1 MSLIRIADRDRVRPL
16 HVVLIVLVVGVVA
29 GGSLLTSAGEPEILP
44 DGAVAWQPD
53 SLLWAVVHL
62 LNLRASQ
69 PTPDGVAIKSLILCM
84 GAAIAAVVVAVVVA
98 RGPRRGEEVCET
110 DTVVEERP
118 AEAAGGPVVPVTR
131 RQIHPLTG
139 AWVFAVLYVLW
150 SFASV
155 TWSQPGRDIALA
167 GSALLAMYYLWT
179 FALGLGLSR
188 VTARYAGHVVL
199 VTAVATALMAVLY
212 WRERNPVLRASY
224 PIGNP
229 TTLAAC
235 LIPGLVLAM
244 GAAAGFFVGRTDGS
258 RGRRLAAALAGLAG
272 LPVLGGAFYLTSS
285 RGAAVGLSM
294 AFLTVLFLALRFR
307 GRLVVAGLAVL
318 LAVGGAVYLWQ
329 SKDAPSARGRSAS
342 MRVRMYAWQ
351 YALDL
356 NADRVFLG
364 QGQGGFAR
372 KGDALAVRDVLNDP
386 QSLDARVSHA
396 HSEYL
401 EVLADLGVVGLILFA
416 GAMGLTFRAAMTAL
430 PALPTARCRWS
441 LILLTSAW
449 LGLGVEEAFG
459 VGLRLPGVPTLF
471 YTLWGLIWAMSCTR
485 DRSAVSVLQRTPL
498 RRVVVLGA
506 GLLLAV
512 PAAELARRDFAAACS
527 QSEALE
533 HAEALRWDDAIA
545 RSDYAAMWRL
555 PPLRRL
561 VAADHQ
567 VTVRLYA
574 ARYDFDQAMGRLQRA
589 YQTSPTDARL
599 IAAAH
604 EDIERCLT
612 RKREGLG
619 QLTALLEKA
628 PQFWNAGWL
637 QFQLRELEHR
647 LALIA
652 QNEKEAAQYMGAGV
666 DALDR
671 ELRRQPFHPLFAAT
685 YATVTVGQRPLDEL
699 FDIAARPLRYRR
711 IVPVYDDFLE
721 RITEDENFTEAYD
734 PVLDRSLQAARVD
747 SFADWE
753 TPWAPERLRL
763 CAMISQA
770 FGRHEHAASL
780 LEEAIRLYGKLP
792 EPAPVG
798 LASCHVEL
806 SQARFLANPSD
817 PLPAIETAKLAV
829 KEAPPSHIGRE
840 VIRTVN
846 ELLVLYRLAAGQ
858 EDVVRDK
865 LLAPLI
871 GHPAPE
877 AVDRE
882 VANRYVILCQL
893 LFSRNTDVDL
903 QRVQA
908 WVDRSIELDPRN
920 PGGWGLAAQ
929 LSYLGG
935 DLTGCLEAL
944 ARSLQT
950 GNDPAA
956 VGAFVADILP
966 RHPDDAELRQFAAWL
981 QREFGV
987 TVPVPTTRPGTT
999 TAPAASQPI
1008 MSVPEPSTP
1017 PVPVPSE

>member
-1 MSLIRIADRDRVRPL
+1 MSLIRIADRDQVRPL
-16 HVVLIVLVVGVVA
+16 HVVLIVLVVAVVA

-53 SLLWAVVHL
+53 SLLWAVVRL
-62 LNLRASQ
+62 LNLRASY
-69 PTPDGVAIKSLILCM
+69 PTPDGVAIKSLVLCM
-84 GAAIAAVVVAVVVA
+84 GAAVAAVVVVVAVA
-98 RGPRRGEEVCET
+98 RGPRRGEEASET

-118 AEAAGGPVVPVTR
+118 TDASGGPVASVTR

-139 AWVFAVLYVLW
+139 AWAFAVLYVLW

-167 GSALLAMYYLWT
+167 GSALLAMHYLWT

-188 VTARYAGHVVL
+188 VTARHAGHVVL

-224 PIGNP
+224 PVGNP

-235 LIPGLVLAM
+235 LIPGLILAM
-244 GAAAGFFVGRTDGS
+244 GAAAGFFVRSDRS
-258 RGRRLAAALAGLAG
+258 RGRRVAVALAGLAV
-272 LPVLGGAFYLTSS
+272 LPLLGGAFYLTSS

-294 AFLTVLFLALRFR
+294 AFLMVLFLALRFR
-307 GRLVVAGLAVL
+307 GRLVVVGLAVL
-318 LAVGGAVYLWQ
+318 LAVGGAAYVWQ

-342 MRVRMYAWQ
+342 MRVRLYAWQ

-386 QSLDARVSHA
+386 QALDARVSHA

-401 EVLADLGVVGLILFA
+401 EVFADLGVVGLILFA
-416 GAMGLTFRAAMTAL
+416 GALGLTFRAVMLAL

-449 LGLGVEEAFG
+449 LGLAVEEALG

-471 YTLWGLIWAMSCTR
+471 YTLWGLIWAMSYTR
-485 DRSAVSVLQRTPL
+485 DRSPVSVLQRTPL
-498 RRVVVLGA
+498 RRGLVLGV

-512 PAAELARRDFAAACS
+512 PTAELARRDFAAACG
-527 QSEALE
+527 QSEAIE
-533 HAEALRWDDAIA
+533 HAEALRWDEAIA
-545 RSDYAAMWRL
+545 RSDYAAAWRL
-555 PPLRRL
+555 PPQRRL
-561 VAADHQ
+561 VAVDRQ

-574 ARYDFDQAMGRLQRA
+574 ARHDYDQAMGRMQRA
-589 YQTSPTDARL
+589 YQTSPPDARL
-599 IAAAH
+599 IAAAQ
-604 EDIERCLT
+604 EDLERCLV
-612 RKREGLG
+612 RKRECLE
-619 QLTALLEKA
+619 QLAALLDKA

-652 QNEKEAAQYMGAGV
+652 QNEKEAAQYMGAAV

-671 ELRRQPFHPLFAAT
+671 ELRRQPFHPVFAAT
-685 YATVTVGQRPLDEL
+685 YATMAVGQRSLDEL

-711 IVPVYDDFLE
+711 AVPTHDDFLE
-721 RITEDENFTEAYD
+721 RITEAETFTEAYE
-734 PVLDRSLQAARVD
+734 PVLDRSLQATRVG

-753 TPWAPERLRL
+753 APWAPERLRL
-763 CAMISQA
+763 CAMLSQA
-770 FGRHEHAASL
+770 FGRHEQAASL
-780 LEEAIRLYGKLP
+780 LQEAIRLYGKLP
-792 EPAPVG
+792 ESAPVG
-798 LASCHVEL
+798 LASCYAEL
-806 SQARFLANPSD
+806 SQARFFANPSD

-846 ELLVLYRLAAGQ
+846 ELLVLYRLAADQ

-871 GHPAPE
+871 GHPVPE
-877 AVDRE
+877 AVDRD
-882 VANRYVILCQL
+882 VANRYVILCRL
-893 LFSRNTDVDL
+893 LISHGTDVDM

-908 WVDRSIELDPRN
+908 WVERAIELDPRH
-920 PGGWGLAAQ
+920 PGGWELAAQ
-929 LSYLGG
+929 LSYLRG
-935 DLTGCLEAL
+935 DLTACLQAL
-944 ARSLQT
+944 ARSLQA

-956 VGAFVADILP
+956 VGAFVAELLS
-966 RHPDDAELRQFAAWL
+966 RYPDHAELPQFAAWL
-981 QREFGV
+981 SREFGV
-987 TVPVPTTRPGTT
+987 SVPVPTTQPGTT

-1008 MSVPEPSTP
+1008 MPVSEPGPPSVSVPPE
-1017 PVPVPSE
+1017 